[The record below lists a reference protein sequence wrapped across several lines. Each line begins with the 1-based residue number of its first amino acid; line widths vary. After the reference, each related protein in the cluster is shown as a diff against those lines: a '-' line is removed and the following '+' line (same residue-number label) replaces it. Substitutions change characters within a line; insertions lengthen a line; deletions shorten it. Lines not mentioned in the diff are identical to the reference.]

1 MMLLFPELIKTGQ
14 FLEIFILLLGWASK
28 QLAKSHIAMN
38 YRAIYFQMKTKILAD
53 FLIIDFQIIGVL

>member
-1 MMLLFPELIKTGQ
+1 M
-14 FLEIFILLLGWASK
+14 FILSLGWASK